1 MLVTMNDS
9 DINRFKVI
17 QDVCDRRIRRVDAA
31 NILDLSVRQVQRLMN
46 RLREFGVERL
56 THQARGKPSNNRYPS
71 DYRDTILK
79 LVRDKCSDFSPIL
92 AREKLSELN
101 NLPISNETLRSWMI
115 TDGLW
120 VPHSQRKPR
129 VYQPRYRRDCLGK
142 LIQIDGAHHDWFEGR
157 SDKCC
162 LLVFI
167 DDANGRL
174 MNLRFSETE
183 SSFDYMVATREYL
196 NEHRKPLTFYSDK
209 HSGY

>member
-1 MLVTMNDS
+1 
-9 DINRFKVI
+9 
-17 QDVCDRRIRRVDAA
+17 
-31 NILDLSVRQVQRLMN
+31 
-46 RLREFGVERL
+46 
-56 THQARGKPSNNRYPS
+56 
-71 DYRDTILK
+71 
-79 LVRDKCSDFSPIL
+79 
-92 AREKLSELN
+92 
-101 NLPISNETLRSWMI
+101 MI

-120 VPHSQRKPR
+120 VPHSQHKPR